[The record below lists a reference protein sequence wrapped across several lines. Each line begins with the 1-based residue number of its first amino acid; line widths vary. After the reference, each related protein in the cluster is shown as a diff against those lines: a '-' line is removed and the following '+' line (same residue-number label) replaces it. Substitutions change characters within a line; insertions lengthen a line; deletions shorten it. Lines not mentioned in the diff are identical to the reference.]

1 LWLEVLL
8 PKRLEEE
15 FASALS
21 LLVDWSLFVVR
32 LSLLLLQVAKAVSDH
47 MFMFSNLSGAGR
59 RRRQQQGL
67 TLSDES
73 TG

>member
-1 LWLEVLL
+1 LLWLEVLL

-21 LLVDWSLFVVR
+21 LLVGWSLFVVR

-47 MFMFSNLSGAGR
+47 MLMLMLSNLGGAGR
-59 RRRQQQGL
+59 RRQGL

>member
-21 LLVDWSLFVVR
+21 LLVGWSLFVVR

-47 MFMFSNLSGAGR
+47 MLMLSNLGGAGR
-59 RRRQQQGL
+59 RRQGL

>member
-1 LWLEVLL
+1 LLWLEVLL

-21 LLVDWSLFVVR
+21 LLVGWSLFVVR

-47 MFMFSNLSGAGR
+47 MLMLSNLGGAGR
-59 RRRQQQGL
+59 RRRQGL

>member
-1 LWLEVLL
+1 MLWLEVLL
-8 PKRLEEE
+8 PKRLEE

-47 MFMFSNLSGAGR
+47 VLMLSNLGGAGR
-59 RRRQQQGL
+59 RQRQGL